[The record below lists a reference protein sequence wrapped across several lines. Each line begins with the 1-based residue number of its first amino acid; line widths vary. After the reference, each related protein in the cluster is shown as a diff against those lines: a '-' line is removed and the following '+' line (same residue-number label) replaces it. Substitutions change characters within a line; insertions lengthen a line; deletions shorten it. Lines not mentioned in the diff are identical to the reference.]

1 MAKVLDLLRDEH
13 RSIAAVL
20 HGMEFLM
27 NEMREHGAKVD
38 LKVFWAM
45 LYYLDA
51 FSGRIHHPKEDEYLF
66 KRVRACTH
74 EADAA
79 IGELEREH
87 AARAES
93 LKHLEQCLARYQE
106 GGAKELPAF
115 AREVDRFVR
124 AYWEHMN
131 KEEEGV
137 LPVAERALSQA
148 DLDAIDRAFEEN
160 RDPLAAERQA
170 KDIQRLFRRIVELA
184 PPPIGVGPGSRVAAR

>member
-13 RSIAAVL
+13 RSVAAVL
-20 HGMEFLM
+20 HGMQSLM

-51 FSGRIHHPKEDEYLF
+51 FSGRVHHPKEDEFLF
-66 KRVRACTH
+66 KRVRARTH
-74 EADAA
+74 EADAV

-87 AARAES
+87 ASHAES
-93 LKHLEQCLARYQE
+93 LARLEQCLARYQE
-106 GGAKELPAF
+106 GGAKEFPAF

-137 LPVAERALSQA
+137 LPVAQKALSQA
-148 DLDAIDRAFEEN
+148 DWEAIDRAFEEN
-160 RDPLAAERQA
+160 RDPLAAERQT

-184 PPPIGVGPGSRVAAR
+184 PPPVGVGPGARMAAR